1 MGVFGVAT
9 LINIL
14 VSPLL
19 SSTVADSLRCV
30 SAAAIEVRRATKQRE
45 EIPSRLNVVPADAE
59 SPLSNLVDV
68 CSRFVRA

>member
-19 SSTVADSLRCV
+19 SSIADSLRCV